1 MATDAK
7 TKEES
12 QNIKSGKRVT
22 VRDNS
27 VRGIP
32 ERFYQGSGNANFILY
47 KSIKVKGGQRT

>member
-1 MATDAK
+1 MRGIP
-7 TKEES
+7 E
-12 QNIKSGKRVT
+12 RVT